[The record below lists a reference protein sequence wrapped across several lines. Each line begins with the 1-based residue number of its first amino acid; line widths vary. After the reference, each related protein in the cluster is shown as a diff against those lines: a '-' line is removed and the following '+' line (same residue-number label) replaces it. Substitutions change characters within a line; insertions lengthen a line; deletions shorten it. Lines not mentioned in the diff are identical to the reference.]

1 MRDGRAAK
9 SCRAKG
15 DRGGWPSKASP
26 VLVVLC
32 GPSHSGKSTFAR
44 RFCRGCTVISS
55 DRIRKRRGT
64 VFGRCQEGRVVW
76 EAFESEK
83 RKALREGRNV
93 VLDACHVSRN
103 ARRHALQGPNARHRK
118 VCVVFDVPLEKVR
131 HRCRQ
136 ARRVPVAEVERMWKA
151 FQACKPAAQE
161 LRREGFDEAYLC
173 VG

>member
-1 MRDGRAAK
+1 MPGIRGAR
-9 SCRAKG
+9 CRRSG
-15 DRGGWPSKASP
+15 QP

-44 RFCRGCTVISS
+44 RLCKGFTVVSS
-55 DRIRKRRGT
+55 DRIRKARGAT
-64 VFGRCQEGRVVW
+64 FGCPEGERVIW

-118 VCVVFDVPLEKVR
+118 VCVVFDVPLCVIRK
-131 HRCRQ
+131 RC
-136 ARRVPVAEVERMWKA
+136 ARDRRLSVKEAERMWRA
-151 FQACKPAAQE
+151 FQARKPTARE
-161 LRREGFDEAYLC
+161 LRREGFEEAYLC

>member
-32 GPSHSGKSTFAR
+32 GPSHAGKSTFAR
-44 RFCRGCTVISS
+44 RLCKGFTVVSS
-55 DRIRKRRGT
+55 DRIRKARGAT
-64 VFGRCQEGRVVW
+64 YGCSRQEQIVW

-83 RKALREGRNV
+83 RRALREARNV
-93 VLDACHVSRN
+93 VLDACHMSRR

-118 VCVVFDVPLEKVR
+118 VCVVFDVPLSAIRE
-131 HRCRQ
+131 RCAQ
-136 ARRVPVAEVERMWKA
+136 ARRLSVNEAERMWRA
-151 FQACKPAAQE
+151 FQACKPTALE
-161 LRREGFDEAYLC
+161 LRREGFEEVYLW

>member
-1 MRDGRAAK
+1 MPGIRGAR
-9 SCRAKG
+9 CRSSG
-15 DRGGWPSKASP
+15 QP

-44 RFCRGCTVISS
+44 RFCEGFRVVSS
-55 DRIRKRRGT
+55 DRIRKERAT
-64 VFGRCQEGRVVW
+64 VFGRPRDERVIW
-76 EAFESEK
+76 DAFESEK

-93 VLDACHVSRN
+93 VLDACHMSRN

-136 ARRVPVAEVERMWKA
+136 AQRVPLAEVERMWRA
-151 FQACKPAAQE
+151 FQACKPTALE
-161 LRREGFDEAYLC
+161 LRREGFDEVYLC